1 MKQQNVELL
10 QTLYEEYQG
19 ALRYTAT
26 RIGVNSDDVDDVIQ
40 DSFCA
45 FIKAYGDTIDQW
57 EIARQKGAIMRIL
70 KNRCVDYFRIK
81 SRRGVSISLDEGYY
95 GKEVPLP
102 ESLIRKDVLDQVA
115 EEDEVNYI
123 TKYLQD
129 MKPEWRDVAIL
140 HFIEERPISEVSQIL
155 GIKEASCIF
164 EKEFSL
170 QNLKEPGFRY
180 IIIWK
185 HTLQSEK

>member
-1 MKQQNVELL
+1 M
-10 QTLYEEYQG
+10 
-19 ALRYTAT
+19 
-26 RIGVNSDDVDDVIQ
+26 NSDDVDDVIQ

-81 SRRGVSISLDEGYY
+81 SRRGVSLDEGYY

-155 GIKEASCIF
+155 GIKEASCRMR
-164 EKEFSL
+164 L
-170 QNLKEPGFRY
+170 TRLRRYLKKNFPY
-180 IIIWK
+180 KI
-185 HTLQSEK
+185 

>member
-102 ESLIRKDVLDQVA
+102 ESLIGKDVLDQMA
-115 EEDEVNYI
+115 EDDEVNYI
-123 TKYLQD
+123 ISIC
-129 MKPEWRDVAIL
+129 RIL
-140 HFIEERPISEVSQIL
+140 NQNGVMWQFFIL
-155 GIKEASCIF
+155 
-164 EKEFSL
+164 
-170 QNLKEPGFRY
+170 LKNARSRKSVRFWGLK
-180 IIIWK
+180 K
-185 HTLQSEK
+185 HPAE